1 MVTEGVTAITN
12 GSSLL
17 IESANEVHSGSYRCQ
32 FSNSDSRMMNV
43 SVKRGET
50 FFSLVLFAVVFTFI
64 GVIIGVY
71 FYCQFIKVK

>member
-32 FSNSDSRMMNV
+32 FSNSESRTMYV
-43 SVKRGET
+43 AVKRSET
-50 FFSLVLFAVVFTFI
+50 FLFWVLFAVVFTFI
-64 GVIIGVY
+64 GVIIGIY
-71 FYCQFIKVK
+71 FYCQFMKVK